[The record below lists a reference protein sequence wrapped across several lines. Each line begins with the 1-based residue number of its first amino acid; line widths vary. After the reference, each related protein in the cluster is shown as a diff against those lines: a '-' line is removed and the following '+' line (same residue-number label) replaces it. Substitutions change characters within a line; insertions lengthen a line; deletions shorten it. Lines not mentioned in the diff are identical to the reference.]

1 MLTVRNPPLEKGQAC
16 EYSQASLLTSDS
28 SFHSPLQGQPN
39 AAQMKE
45 GCMGRGSAAFQTGL
59 EALLSRRSSC

>member
-1 MLTVRNPPLEKGQAC
+1 MKR
-16 EYSQASLLTSDS
+16 DS

-39 AAQMKE
+39 AAQLNE

-59 EALLSRRSSC
+59 VARLSKRSSC

>member
-1 MLTVRNPPLEKGQAC
+1 MER
-16 EYSQASLLTSDS
+16 DS